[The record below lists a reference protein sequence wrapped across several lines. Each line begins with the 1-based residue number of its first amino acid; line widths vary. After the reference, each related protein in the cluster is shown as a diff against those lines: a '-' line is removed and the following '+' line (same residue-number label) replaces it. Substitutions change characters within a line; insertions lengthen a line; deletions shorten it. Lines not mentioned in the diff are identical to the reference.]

1 MITRKKCIGKRQL
14 YRRAAHQTITYF
26 RELDNVVNDDDN
38 GQSLITQAL
47 PETPENTISE
57 IPLFLENS
65 HICKENNSAETES
78 SILNI
83 CKTCDIPSSDNV
95 DDIHSRNDVIPF
107 NARNSLIQWIF
118 KHRPTQA
125 AVNDLLRI
133 LHPLNLEL
141 PLDSRT
147 LLKTPCHI
155 YEKKIEN
162 C

>member
-65 HICKENNSAETES
+65 HICKENNSAET
-78 SILNI
+78 
-83 CKTCDIPSSDNV
+83 K
-95 DDIHSRNDVIPF
+95 F
-107 NARNSLIQWIF
+107 YF
-118 KHRPTQA
+118 KY
-125 AVNDLLRI
+125 L
-133 LHPLNLEL
+133 
-141 PLDSRT
+141 
-147 LLKTPCHI
+147 
-155 YEKKIEN
+155 
-162 C
+162 